1 MRIERKEFGFM
12 SENGTKSVQK
22 EEGKKCQK

>member
-1 MRIERKEFGFM
+1 MRIEKMEFGFM
-12 SENGTKSVQK
+12 SKDGTKLAPN